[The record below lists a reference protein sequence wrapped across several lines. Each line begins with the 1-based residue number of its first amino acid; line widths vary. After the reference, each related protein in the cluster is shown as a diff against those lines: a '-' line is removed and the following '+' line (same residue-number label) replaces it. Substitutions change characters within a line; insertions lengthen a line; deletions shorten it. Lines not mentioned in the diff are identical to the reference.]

1 MSGFTLLGFFGRG
14 RIPVDAQQE
23 IRVGKHSL
31 ERELNPVVKALAVV
45 SAGSEKLEQCLH
57 VSFRHGP
64 AIRQARHP
72 RKDLRRADALFRSK
86 PGMTDENRATAG
98 GVLR

>member
-1 MSGFTLLGFFGRG
+1 MGGFTLPRFFGRG

-23 IRVGKHSL
+23 IRVGENPL
-31 ERELNPVVKALAVV
+31 ERELNPAVKASAVV
-45 SAGSEKLEQCLH
+45 PAGIEKLEQCLH

-72 RKDLRRADALFRSK
+72 
-86 PGMTDENRATAG
+86 
-98 GVLR
+98 